1 MQLSHSQ
8 HQRYSKY
15 QLILLTNLSVLS
27 WVILILAPSLV
38 SINTQLILLVTTVTI
53 IGIPHGYFDFL
64 VAKKLYSKSDYWLSK
79 FILVYTATSLLY
91 LCVWVISPIFA
102 LVVFLLMA
110 QYHFAVE
117 ESGNLDSRNFIL
129 MFTLGAVP
137 IFTPIIFQTA
147 DVFSLFGIL
156 LNQELS
162 SIVFSVFIQTMYI
175 FLILAIIFL
184 YARRLLLLYALLLI
198 NFIYLPPL
206 ISFIL
211 YFCFHHSLRHYLDA
225 LIDSNLFE
233 KKISLTKYVFF
244 FLFLTIAFTFIALFL
259 LSSLA
264 QISLESAIIKYIFI
278 TLACLTLPH
287 LLLNSIYERSFS
299 KESK

>member
-64 VAKKLYSKSDYWLSK
+64 VAKKLYSNSDYWLSK
-79 FILVYTATSLLY
+79 FILIYTATSLLY
-91 LCVWVISPIFA
+91 LYVWVISPVFA
-102 LVVFLLMA
+102 LVLFLLMA

-117 ESGNLDSRNFIL
+117 ESGNLDTRNIIL
-129 MFTLGAVP
+129 MFILGGVP
-137 IFTPIIFQTA
+137 IFTPIIFQTE
-147 DVFSLFGIL
+147 DVFSLFAVL
-156 LNQELS
+156 LNQEFS
-162 SIVFSVFIQTMYI
+162 NVVFSALYQTMYVVAV
-175 FLILAIIFL
+175 LAVIFL
-184 YARRLLLLYALLLI
+184 YARRLSLLYALLLI

-206 ISFIL
+206 LSFIL

-233 KKISLTKYVFF
+233 KKISLTKYVFL
-244 FLFLTIAFTFIALFL
+244 FLVLTIAFTFITLL
-259 LSSLA
+259 MLSSLA
-264 QISLESAIIKYIFI
+264 QISLESAVIKYIFI